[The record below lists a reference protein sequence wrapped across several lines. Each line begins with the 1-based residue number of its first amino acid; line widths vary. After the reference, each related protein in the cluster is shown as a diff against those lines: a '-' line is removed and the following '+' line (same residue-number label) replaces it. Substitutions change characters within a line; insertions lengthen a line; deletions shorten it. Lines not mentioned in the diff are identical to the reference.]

1 MNTNYN
7 AFIAAFA
14 SAAGISN
21 LAEADAQWAAW
32 SRDLS
37 NTERSAI
44 EAGGSQS
51 GAFEGET
58 FKALTA

>member
-1 MNTNYN
+1 MNTNYT

-21 LAEADAQWAAW
+21 LAEADAQWAGW

-37 NTERSAI
+37 NIERANV
-44 EAGGSQS
+44 EAGGSES
-51 GAFEGET
+51 GATYGET
-58 FKALTA
+58 FKDLAA